1 MLLKIDTRQI
11 HGKISDTKMI
21 NTSVI
26 IHIYKQS
33 DIFYAASASFL
44 SILQFEQLRVY

>member
-1 MLLKIDTRQI
+1 MIKMLLKIDTRQI

-26 IHIYKQS
+26 IHIYKVTFS
-33 DIFYAASASFL
+33 MLLLLASYPFYNSNN
-44 SILQFEQLRVY
+44 